1 MRRILPV
8 AIAAFAAVTT
18 AITLGATGTGADTAD
33 ASANY
38 QTWYF
43 RAEPV
48 APVLP
53 APQGP
58 LQPVTNEQITTPNQ
72 IVGGYVVSSAGGEPG
87 GNEGQGDL
95 AWSAFQWDLLPAQG
109 GAIDEFVLTLAQAP
123 DGRGDAGPPVIQA
136 CNIATVWAASPTSNA
151 WAARPASD
159 CSVAVP
165 PTEGTA
171 NGRKTFTFDL
181 TSLAKGWLDGTGF
194 GVMIVPGNPTV
205 APPLTP
211 FQLTFAGYDHPEVTA
226 RPQVTFRYTP
236 AAGSSLDGGGF
247 GDLSIGADLAT
258 GELVPVPGLDAI
270 PTDVGSGPLTPAAP
284 AGGSGGGTAPAPSV
298 RTRPVASSGGGFPGA
313 GWLLVP
319 LALIAFWGTGTALG
333 PAGDP
338 ILAREGGVSRVLAAR
353 RAAEL

>member
-1 MRRILPV
+1 ML
-8 AIAAFAAVTT
+8 AAS
-18 AITLGATGTGADTAD
+18 GTGAEVAE
-33 ASANY
+33 AVVNY

-48 APVLP
+48 APVVVG
-53 APQGP
+53 PQGP
-58 LQPVTNEQITTPNQ
+58 VQPVTNEQINPPNQ
-72 IVGGYVVSSAGGEPG
+72 VPGGYVVASAGGEPG
-87 GNEGQGDL
+87 GNEGQGDV
-95 AWSAFQWDLLPAQG
+95 AWSAFQWDLTSAQG
-109 GAIDEFVLTLAQAP
+109 GAIDEFIVTLTQAP
-123 DGRGDAGPPVIQA
+123 DGRGDGGTPVIQA

-159 CSVAVP
+159 CSVAIP

-181 TSLAKGWLDGTGF
+181 TSLAKGWLDGTGN

-205 APPLTP
+205 PPPLTP
-211 FQLTFAGYDHPEVTA
+211 FQLTFAGYDHAEATA

-236 AAGSSLDGGGF
+236 AGGSSSLDSGGL
-247 GDLSIGADLAT
+247 GDLSIGTDLAT
-258 GELVPVPGLDAI
+258 GDLTAAPGIDVF
-270 PTDVGSGPLTPAAP
+270 PTDVGSAPVTPAASP
-284 AGGSGGGTAPAPSV
+284 AGGGGTAAAPTVGRARPA
-298 RTRPVASSGGGFPGA
+298 ASTSGGFPLA

-353 RAAEL
+353 RAAEKP